1 MPLPKIYSIS
11 TVGILKHFNQDY
23 LIHPLRTDFTG
34 GNGVGKS
41 ILADLIQI
49 IFICDEKNIKF
60 GTDSFNKDKREIQKL
75 PYKNNFAYAFLNIKV
90 DEEKFLTL
98 GVNIQSKSGKKIR
111 PFLILAKPELNA
123 PLNELV
129 YDSSKILT
137 NKDFLNDQNKILPLD
152 ELSKQL
158 KEKYQLFLTY
168 FSYKEDI
175 EQYHSFLFNNNILPI
190 NLTIPEHLKAF
201 AKVIQSFSRVRDL
214 GLDKANGLKA
224 FLFEDDDKEYWEEY
238 SKHELQLDKL
248 LTDFK
253 ELNIRINDIE
263 QKQRV
268 LEKLS
273 DFEKIKNESALK
285 YELQEIIELY
295 QRYTECQKQEKKLNE
310 DLKSKS
316 KKSECLK
323 LRENKFA
330 RIVPRIEKDYS
341 DVESNYTLLLRYES
355 KFKEWKRFD
364 NEIKQLRQIAYAHF
378 SAETINKSTK
388 IDFKDITSKEIIK
401 KVNSTIPLF
410 TQYGQLDDIIKKHDE
425 QENELSSLVLQ
436 VEKKLN
442 HLKRIIELLS
452 GKGTNSLFGQIVHKK
467 KVLSEYQESV
477 LLALIDLSLEK
488 PEIVFTGIRYAL
500 STNIL
505 NEENFE
511 IDKQNNGIWLKL
523 GDLRE
528 FVELSKEERIFEY
541 GSDFENILSNK
552 IDELKIQV
560 KKLQRK
566 KEELDKIKK
575 SQEYDKEIIK
585 DYDFDI
591 RLIQYSDIENLKE
604 SVWIINNKE
613 IKISQLLSDSSH
625 LKSEI
630 DEIKQEITI
639 PIDTQNLTE
648 LIKEY
653 EIKKEI
659 ANKRKRKI
667 LDKRNL
673 ESSELAGLNA
683 EMPHLQKNLKE
694 KQDEI
699 SDVSKLYEL
708 KKEGFTNQY
717 PDIDIHSQKGFS
729 ENKLLNELKEDFETA
744 HENYITEYKS
754 IVNVFNE
761 TNEEKNSQVNLQI
774 NKKLYQFKVLEEV
787 LLGGK
792 IKYLDNISEY
802 LREANEQRLRIVEN
816 IRDNMI
822 KVFSKTLARYETY
835 ENIVKNLNTF
845 FIGKKINETYY
856 LNLNFREYDNIK
868 ISWIDELQNSARWV
882 NKPGELEFG
891 HSVQEFIEQLFKKIT
906 GIRRAIEFKDLL
918 NPKSYFDLSITLT
931 DEFKNE
937 IPGSTGETYSAIVLL
952 GIARLS
958 KVRDKNHDGLRFIIL
973 EELANLDDINFNLF
987 PLIAKEFG
995 YQILTMTPKPY
1006 NSDSPDGWYLYHL
1019 IKGNKDININ
1029 YPVPASYYKTRENN
1043 QDLKSYLNALNK

>member
-1 MPLPKIYSIS
+1 MS
-11 TVGILKHFNQDY
+11 TFK
-23 LIHPLRTDFTG
+23 
-34 GNGVGKS
+34 
-41 ILADLIQI
+41 
-49 IFICDEKNIKF
+49 
-60 GTDSFNKDKREIQKL
+60 
-75 PYKNNFAYAFLNIKV
+75 
-90 DEEKFLTL
+90 
-98 GVNIQSKSGKKIR
+98 
-111 PFLILAKPELNA
+111 
-123 PLNELV
+123 
-129 YDSSKILT
+129 
-137 NKDFLNDQNKILPLD
+137 
-152 ELSKQL
+152 
-158 KEKYQLFLTY
+158 TY
-168 FSYKEDI
+168 CFWGSL
-175 EQYHSFLFNNNILPI
+175 Q
-190 NLTIPEHLKAF
+190 
-201 AKVIQSFSRVRDL
+201 RDL

-238 SKHELQLDKL
+238 SKHEQQLDKL

-268 LEKLS
+268 LEKLNE
-273 DFEKIKNESALK
+273 FEKQKNESALK
-285 YELQEIIELY
+285 YELKEITELY
-295 QRYTECQKQEKKLNE
+295 QRYTECQNQEKNLNE
-310 DLKSKS
+310 VLESKR
-316 KKSECLK
+316 KKSESLK
-323 LRENKFA
+323 LRENKLN
-330 RIVPRIEKDYS
+330 RLVPRIEKDYS
-341 DVESNYTLLLRYES
+341 DVESNYTLLIKYES
-355 KFKEWKRFD
+355 KYKEWKRFD
-364 NEIKQLRQIAYAHF
+364 TDIKQLRQIAYADF
-378 SAETINKSTK
+378 SAETINNSTK
-388 IDFKDITSKEIIK
+388 IDFKDITTKEIIK
-401 KVNSTIPLF
+401 KVNSAIPLF
-410 TQYGQLDDIIKKHDE
+410 TQYGQLGDVIRKHDK
-425 QENELSSLVLQ
+425 QENKLSSLVLQ
-436 VEKKLN
+436 VGKKLN

-467 KVLSEYQESV
+467 KVLSVYQESV

-488 PEIVFTGIRYAL
+488 PEMVYTGIRYAL

-505 NEENFE
+505 NDENFE

-523 GDLRE
+523 GELRE
-528 FVELSKEERIFEY
+528 FVELSKEERIFES

-552 IDELKIQV
+552 IDELKLQV
-560 KKLQRK
+560 KNLQQE
-566 KEELDKIKK
+566 KEELNKIKK
-575 SQEYDKEIIK
+575 SQEYDKKIIK

-591 RLIQYSDIENLKE
+591 RLIQYSDIENLKQ

-613 IKISQLLSDSSH
+613 TKISQLLSESSQ

-630 DEIKQEITI
+630 DAIKKEITI

-653 EIKKEI
+653 EIKKRI
-659 ANKRKRKI
+659 VYSRKDQ
-667 LDKRNL
+667 LFEKRNK
-673 ESSELAGLNA
+673 ESTELAGLNG
-683 EMPHLQKNLKE
+683 EIPYLQRDSREKNKE
-694 KQDEI
+694 LSEILSSHNSKKESFTNQHPDIDINNQKDEI
-699 SDVSKLYEL
+699 ETKSVDEL
-708 KKEGFTNQY
+708 KKE
-717 PDIDIHSQKGFS
+717 
-729 ENKLLNELKEDFETA
+729 FETA

-754 IVNVFNE
+754 IVNGFNE

-774 NKKLYQFKVLEEV
+774 NKKLYQFKELEEV

-856 LNLNFREYDNIK
+856 LNLNFREFDNIK
-868 ISWIDELQNSARWV
+868 ISWIDELQSSARWV

-891 HSVQEFIEQLFKKIT
+891 HSVQDFIEELFKKIT
-906 GIRRAIEFKDLL
+906 GIRRTIEFKDLL

-973 EELANLDDINFNLF
+973 EELASLDDINFNLF

-1019 IKGNKDININ
+1019 IKGNEDININ

-1043 QDLKSYLNALNK
+1043 QDLISYLNALKK

>member
-1 MPLPKIYSIS
+1 MTQPKIYSIS

-34 GNGVGKS
+34 RNGVGKS
-41 ILADLIQI
+41 IIADLIQI
-49 IFICDEKNIKF
+49 ILICDEKNIKF

-75 PYKNNFAYAFLNIKV
+75 PYKNSFAYAFLNIKV

-98 GVNIQSKSGKKIR
+98 GVNIQSKTGKKIR

-137 NKDFLNDQNKILPLD
+137 NKDFLNDQNRILPLD
-152 ELSKQL
+152 ELSKRL

-175 EQYHSFLFNNNILPI
+175 EQYHSFLFNNNILPV

-238 SKHELQLDKL
+238 SKHEQQLDKL

-253 ELNIRINDIE
+253 ELNIRIEDIE

-268 LEKLS
+268 LEKLN
-273 DFEKIKNESALK
+273 DFEKLKNESELK
-285 YELQEIIELY
+285 YELKEVTELY
-295 QRYTECQKQEKKLNE
+295 QQHAEYQKQEKKLNE
-310 DLKSKS
+310 DLESKS

-323 LRENKFA
+323 LRENKFE

-341 DVESNYTLLLRYES
+341 DVESNYTLLLKYES
-355 KFKEWKRFD
+355 KFKDWKRFD
-364 NEIKQLRQIAYAHF
+364 NEIKQLRKIAYADF
-378 SAETINKSTK
+378 SEETINRSIK
-388 IDFKDITSKEIIK
+388 IDFTEIATKEIIK
-401 KVNSTIPLF
+401 KVNSAIPLF
-410 TQYGQLDDIIKKHDE
+410 TQYGQLGDVIRKHDE
-425 QENELSSLVLQ
+425 QENKLSSLVLQ
-436 VEKKLN
+436 VGKKLN
-442 HLKRIIELLS
+442 HLERIIDLLS
-452 GKGTNSLFGQIVHKK
+452 GKGTNSLFGQIVNKK
-467 KVLSEYQESV
+467 KGLSLYQESV
-477 LLALIDLSLEK
+477 LLALIDLSIEK
-488 PEIVFTGIRYAL
+488 PEIASTGIRYAI

-523 GDLRE
+523 GELRE
-528 FVELSKEERIFEY
+528 FVELSKEERIFES

-560 KKLQRK
+560 EKLQRE

-575 SQEYDKEIIK
+575 SQEYDKKIIK

-591 RLIQYSDIENLKE
+591 RLVQYSDIENLKQA
-604 SVWIINNKE
+604 VWIINNKE
-613 IKISQLLSDSSH
+613 IKVSQLLSESSQ

-630 DEIKQEITI
+630 DTISEKITI
-639 PIDTQNLTE
+639 PIDIQNLTG

-653 EIKKEI
+653 EIKKNI
-659 ANKRKRKI
+659 TNKRKSKI

-673 ESSELAGLNA
+673 ESNELSGLNA

-699 SDVSKLYEL
+699 SDVFKRYSV
-708 KKEGFTNQY
+708 KKEWFANQY
-717 PDIDIHSQKGFS
+717 PEIDIHSQRDFS
-729 ENKLLNELKEDFETA
+729 CNKPLSELKEDFETA

-754 IVNVFNE
+754 IVNGFNE
-761 TNEEKNSQVNLQI
+761 TKEEKNSQVNLQI

-822 KVFSKTLARYETY
+822 KVFSKTLARYEIY

-868 ISWIDELQNSARWV
+868 ISWIDELQSSARWV

-891 HSVQEFIEQLFKKIT
+891 HSVQEFIEELFKKIT
-906 GIRRAIEFKDLL
+906 GIRRTIEFKDLL
-918 NPKSYFDLSITLT
+918 NPKSYFDLSIILT

-1019 IKGNKDININ
+1019 IKGNEDININ

-1043 QDLKSYLNALNK
+1043 QDLKSYLNALKK

>member
-1 MPLPKIYSIS
+1 MRLPKIYSIS

-41 ILADLIQI
+41 IIADLIQI
-49 IFICDEKNIKF
+49 IFICDEKHIKF

-75 PYKNNFAYAFLNIKV
+75 PYKNSFAYAFLNIKV

-98 GVNIQSKSGKKIR
+98 GINIQSKTGKKIR
-111 PFLILAKPELNA
+111 PFLILTKPELNA
-123 PLNELV
+123 PLSELV
-129 YDSSKILT
+129 YDSSRILM

-152 ELSKQL
+152 ELSKRL

-238 SKHELQLDKL
+238 SKHEQQLDKL

-263 QKQRV
+263 QKQRL
-268 LEKLS
+268 LEKLN
-273 DFEKIKNESALK
+273 DFEKQKNEFALK
-285 YELQEIIELY
+285 YELKEITELY
-295 QRYTECQKQEKKLNE
+295 QRYTECQSQEKKLNE
-310 DLKSKS
+310 VLESKR

-323 LRENKFA
+323 LRENKFK
-330 RIVPRIEKDYS
+330 RLVPRIEEVYS
-341 DVESNYTLLLRYES
+341 DVESNYTSLIRYES

-364 NEIKQLRQIAYAHF
+364 NEIKQLRQITYADF
-378 SAETINKSTK
+378 SAETINNSTK
-388 IDFKDITSKEIIK
+388 IDFKDITTKEIIK
-401 KVNSTIPLF
+401 NVNSSIPLF
-410 TQYGQLDDIIKKHDE
+410 TQYGQLGDIIRKHDE
-425 QENELSSLVLQ
+425 QENKLSSLVLQ
-436 VEKKLN
+436 VGKKLN

-467 KVLSEYQESV
+467 KVLSVHQESV

-488 PEIVFTGIRYAL
+488 PEMASTGIRYAL

-511 IDKQNNGIWLKL
+511 FDKQNNGIWLKL
-523 GDLRE
+523 GELRE
-528 FVELSKEERIFEY
+528 FVELSKGERIFES
-541 GSDFENILSNK
+541 GSDFENIVSNK

-560 KKLQRK
+560 EKLQQE

-585 DYDFDI
+585 YYDFDI
-591 RLIQYSDIENLKE
+591 RLIQYSDIENLKQ

-613 IKISQLLSDSSH
+613 IKISQLLTDSSQ
-625 LKSEI
+625 LKSEV
-630 DEIKQEITI
+630 DAIKQKITI
-639 PIDTQNLTE
+639 PLDTQNLNE

-659 ANKRKRKI
+659 TNKRKSKL

-673 ESSELAGLNA
+673 ESSELAGLDA
-683 EMPHLQKNLKE
+683 EMPHLQKDLKE

-699 SDVSKLYEL
+699 SDVSKLYES

-754 IVNVFNE
+754 IVNGFNE
-761 TNEEKNSQVNLQI
+761 TNNEKNPQINIQI

-787 LLGGK
+787 LLGGR
-792 IKYLDNISEY
+792 IRYLDKVSDY
-802 LREANEQRLRIVEN
+802 LREANKERLSIVEN

-822 KVFSKTLARYETY
+822 KVFSKTQTRYETY

-868 ISWIDELQNSARWV
+868 ISWIDELQSSARWV
-882 NKPGELEFG
+882 NKPGELELG
-891 HSVQEFIEQLFKKIT
+891 HSVQEFIEELFKKIT
-906 GIRRAIEFKDLL
+906 GIRRTIEFKDLL

-958 KVRDKNHDGLRFIIL
+958 KVRDKNHNGLRFIIL

-1019 IKGNKDININ
+1019 IKGNEDININ

-1043 QDLKSYLNALNK
+1043 QDLKSYLNALKK

>member
-1 MPLPKIYSIS
+1 MSQPKIYSIS

-41 ILADLIQI
+41 IIADLIQI

-75 PYKNNFAYAFLNIKV
+75 PYKNSFAYAFLNIKV

-98 GVNIQSKSGKKIR
+98 GVNIQSKTGKKIR

-123 PLNELV
+123 PLSELV

-152 ELSKQL
+152 ELSKRL
-158 KEKYQLFLTY
+158 KEKHQLFLTY
-168 FSYKEDI
+168 FTYKEDI
-175 EQYHSFLFNNNILPI
+175 ELYHSFLFNNNILPI

-238 SKHELQLDKL
+238 SKHEQQLDKL

-263 QKQRV
+263 LKQRV
-268 LEKLS
+268 LEKLN
-273 DFEKIKNESALK
+273 DCGKLKNESALK
-285 YELQEIIELY
+285 YELKEITELY
-295 QRYTECQKQEKKLNE
+295 LQYTECKKQEKKLNE
-310 DLKSKS
+310 DLESKS
-316 KKSECLK
+316 KKSEYLQ
-323 LRENKFA
+323 LRENKFKL
-330 RIVPRIEKDYS
+330 IVPRIEKDYT
-341 DVESNYTLLLRYES
+341 DVELNYTLLLRYES
-355 KFKEWKRFD
+355 KFKDWKRFD
-364 NEIKQLRQIAYAHF
+364 TDIKQLRQIAYADF
-378 SAETINKSTK
+378 SVETINNSTK
-388 IDFKDITSKEIIK
+388 IDFKDITTKEIIK
-401 KVNSTIPLF
+401 KVNSAIPLF
-410 TQYGQLDDIIKKHDE
+410 TQYGQLGDIIRKHDE
-425 QENELSSLVLQ
+425 QENILSSLVLQ
-436 VEKKLN
+436 VGKKLN

-452 GKGTNSLFGQIVHKK
+452 GNGTNSLFGQIVHKK
-467 KVLSEYQESV
+467 KVLSIYQESV

-488 PEIVFTGIRYAL
+488 PELVSTGIRYAL

-511 IDKQNNGIWLKL
+511 IDKQNNGIWMKL
-523 GDLRE
+523 GELRE
-528 FVELSKEERIFEY
+528 FVELSKEEQIFES
-541 GSDFENILSNK
+541 GSDFDNILPNK
-552 IDELKIQV
+552 IDELNLQV
-560 KKLQRK
+560 KNLQQE

-575 SQEYDKEIIK
+575 SQEYDKEIVK

-591 RLIQYSDIENLKE
+591 RLIQYSDIENLKQ

-613 IKISQLLSDSSH
+613 IKISQLLSESSQ
-625 LKSEI
+625 LISEI
-630 DEIKQEITI
+630 DAIKKEITI
-639 PIDTQNLTE
+639 PIDSQNLTE

-653 EIKKEI
+653 EIKKRI
-659 ANKRKRKI
+659 VYSRKDQ
-667 LDKRNL
+667 LLEKRNK
-673 ESSELAGLNA
+673 ESKELAGLNG
-683 EMPHLQKNLKE
+683 EIPYLQRDSREKNKEISEILSSHNSKKESFTNQHPHIDINNQK
-694 KQDEI
+694 DEI
-699 SDVSKLYEL
+699 ETKSVDEL
-708 KKEGFTNQY
+708 KKE
-717 PDIDIHSQKGFS
+717 
-729 ENKLLNELKEDFETA
+729 FETA

-754 IVNVFNE
+754 IVNGFDE
-761 TNEEKNSQVNLQI
+761 TKEEKNSQVNLQI

-856 LNLNFREYDNIK
+856 LNLNFREFDNIK
-868 ISWIDELQNSARWV
+868 ISWIDELQSSARWV
-882 NKPGELEFG
+882 NQPGELEFG
-891 HSVQEFIEQLFKKIT
+891 HTVQDFIEELFKKIT
-906 GIRRAIEFKDLL
+906 GIRRTIEFKDLL

-973 EELANLDDINFNLF
+973 EELASLDDINFNLF

-995 YQILTMTPKPY
+995 YQILTMTPKPH

-1019 IKGNKDININ
+1019 IKGNEDININ

-1043 QDLKSYLNALNK
+1043 QDLISYLNALKK